1 MRRKRL
7 GMVLGSVMLA
17 GSMGVGLTGCD
28 YWPPAL
34 QAQLEQLRAE
44 SQGFAAERAKLES
57 QLAQTAKMR
66 DDLQA
71 RVTEL
76 MTQNQEMTTKLT
88 ALEQSLAAEREKAVK
103 MGKPAAKSAKAKG
116 AKKPVVKKRP

>member
-1 MRRKRL
+1 MRGTRL

-17 GSMGVGLTGCD
+17 GAIGVGLSGCD

-44 SQGFAAERAKLES
+44 AQGFAAERAKLES

-76 MTQNQEMTTKLT
+76 MTHNQEMTTKLT
-88 ALEQSLAAEREKAVK
+88 ALEQSLAAEREKAAK
-103 MGKPAAKSAKAKG
+103 MGKPAAKGAKAKG
-116 AKKPVVKKRP
+116 GKKPVAKKRP

>member
-1 MRRKRL
+1 MRGTRL

-17 GSMGVGLTGCD
+17 GAIGVGLSGCD

-44 SQGFAAERAKLES
+44 AQGFAAERAKLES

-88 ALEQSLAAEREKAVK
+88 ALEQSLAAEREKAAK

-116 AKKPVVKKRP
+116 GKKPVAKKRP

>member
-44 SQGFAAERAKLES
+44 SQAFAGERAKLES
-57 QLAQTAKMR
+57 QLAQIAKMR
-66 DDLQA
+66 DDLQV

-76 MTQNQEMTTKLT
+76 ANQNQELTGKLT
-88 ALEQSLAAEREKAVK
+88 ALEQSLAAEREKAAK
-103 MGKPAAKSAKAKG
+103 TGKPAAKGAKAKA
-116 AKKPVVKKRP
+116 AKKPAAKKRP

>member
-1 MRRKRL
+1 MRGKRL

-17 GSMGVGLTGCD
+17 GAWGIALSGCD

-34 QAQLEQLRAE
+34 QAQIEQLRAE
-44 SQGFAAERAKLES
+44 AQGFAAERAKYES

-66 DDLQA
+66 DELQA

-76 MTQNQEMTTKLT
+76 TTQNQDLTAKLT
-88 ALEQSLAAEREKAVK
+88 ALEQSLAAEREKLEK
-103 MGKPAAKSAKAKG
+103 MAKPAAKG
-116 AKKPVVKKRP
+116 AKKPVAKKRR

>member
-88 ALEQSLAAEREKAVK
+88 ALEQSLAAEREKMTKA
-103 MGKPAAKSAKAKG
+103 GKPAAKSAKAKG
-116 AKKPVVKKRP
+116 AKKPVAKKRP

>member
-88 ALEQSLAAEREKAVK
+88 ALEQSLAAEREK
-103 MGKPAAKSAKAKG
+103 M
-116 AKKPVVKKRP
+116 

>member
-88 ALEQSLAAEREKAVK
+88 ALEQSLAAEREKAAK

>member
-1 MRRKRL
+1 
-7 GMVLGSVMLA
+7 
-17 GSMGVGLTGCD
+17 
-28 YWPPAL
+28 
-34 QAQLEQLRAE
+34 
-44 SQGFAAERAKLES
+44 
-57 QLAQTAKMR
+57 AQTAKMR

-88 ALEQSLAAEREKAVK
+88 ALEQSLAAEREKMAK
-103 MGKPAAKSAKAKG
+103 AGKPAAKSAKAKG